1 MTPRPLPCDGN
12 TQASSQT
19 CRHRAAQRP
28 HPDVTQAPQTQCVQN
43 RTNGPPPP
51 STHLAVYASISTES
65 INIHPAAQQ
74 DTLVSLWSFPF
85 LTSAPVS
92 QHSTHFF
99 PVKEYV
105 FGSPCPMFPCPSDR
119 STVNGLGFHSLTRHQ
134 YRASKLSPLPQYL
147 RPPII
152 SLPVHTKETFKNTNL
167 RTFFLKSFRD
177 SYHPQH
183 GQCLRVAYNILG

>member
-1 MTPRPLPCDGN
+1 MCPKPNQR
-12 TQASSQT
+12 SSST
-19 CRHRAAQRP
+19 L
-28 HPDVTQAPQTQCVQN
+28 N
-43 RTNGPPPP
+43 PP
-51 STHLAVYASISTES
+51 SCLCFYLNRKHQ
-65 INIHPAAQQ
+65 HPPSCPARHPRV
-74 DTLVSLWSFPF
+74 TLVLPFPHLCTRLPTFNPF
-85 LTSAPVS
+85 LSCERIRIRVPMPHVS
-92 QHSTHFF
+92 MSL
-99 PVKEYV
+99 
-105 FGSPCPMFPCPSDR
+105 R
-119 STVNGLGFHSLTRHQ
+119 SIHCYGLGFHSLTRHQ